1 MALSAEE
8 KKKFLRSLEEDEEFR
23 YAVAGMLGYREI
35 LDRITSIEER
45 IVKLEERVARLEEEI
60 ITTRRVLMII
70 AHRFGVIS
78 EVSFREGMRYVVEEV
93 LGTAKV
99 SRLVLRDDEGIVYGH
114 PSEVEVDVLVRDK
127 EHILIEVKSRAS
139 KGDVAE
145 LSRIGRL
152 YELKEGVKPR
162 LLIIGGFV
170 DEKALDLARNL
181 KVEVRG
187 VEDI

>member
-1 MALSAEE
+1 M
-8 KKKFLRSLEEDEEFR
+8 
-23 YAVAGMLGYREI
+23 
-35 LDRITSIEER
+35 
-45 IVKLEERVARLEEEI
+45 
-60 ITTRRVLMII
+60 
-70 AHRFGVIS
+70 
-78 EVSFREGMRYVVEEV
+78 MR
-93 LGTAKV
+93 
-99 SRLVLRDDEGIVYGH
+99 GIVYGH

-127 EHILIEVKSRAS
+127 EHILIEVKSRVS

>member
-114 PSEVEVDVLVRDK
+114 PSEVDVLVRDK
-127 EHILIEVKSRAS
+127 EHILIEVKSRVS

-162 LLIIGGFV
+162 LLIIGFV